1 MATDP
6 RIRCSD
12 ADRDRCASA
21 LREHHAVGRLTAE
34 EFNERLDKAYAAKT
48 MGDLDELLSDL
59 PAADSYQ
66 LPVPSGKA
74 PPPIRPAGA
83 SPQVTGRLS
92 PVWRAAWASWA
103 TVSLV
108 CFVIWVL
115 AGMHGYPWPVWV
127 AGPWGAVL
135 AGRWLFGTAPHHHDH
150 GAFHQQRRA
159 FHQDLRERRRELR
172 DEFRGSRHQLRDDL
186 RSRRDDLRGG

>member
-6 RIRCSD
+6 RMRASD
-12 ADRDRCASA
+12 ADRDRAVSA

-34 EFNERLDKAYAAKT
+34 EFNDRLDAAYAAKT

-74 PPPIRPAGA
+74 PPPMRLGGGC
-83 SPQVTGRLS
+83 PQVAVRGSAL
-92 PVWRAAWASWA
+92 WRAAWATWA
-103 TVSLV
+103 SVSAI
-108 CFVIWVL
+108 CFVVWVL
-115 AGMHGYPWPVWV
+115 AGAHGYPWPVWV

-135 AGRWLFGTAPHHHDH
+135 AARWLAGAGQHHDH
-150 GAFHQQRRA
+150 GSGPGRRA
-159 FHQDLRERRRELR
+159 LHD
-172 DEFRGSRHQLRDDL
+172 
-186 RSRRDDLRGG
+186 

>member
-6 RIRCSD
+6 RMRASD
-12 ADRDRCASA
+12 ADRDRAASA

-34 EFNERLDKAYAAKT
+34 EFNERLDKAYDAKT
-48 MGDLDELLSDL
+48 VGDLEDLLSDL

-74 PPPIRPAGA
+74 PPPVRPAG
-83 SPQVTGRLS
+83 PQPQLTGRRS
-92 PVWRAAWASWA
+92 PLWRAAWASWA

-108 CFVIWVL
+108 LFLIWVL
-115 AGMHGYPWPVWV
+115 TGAHGYPWPVWV

-135 AGRWLFGTAPHHHDH
+135 AARWLASVGPPHDRDS
-150 GAFHQQRRA
+150 GQGRRA
-159 FHQDLRERRRELR
+159 LHD
-172 DEFRGSRHQLRDDL
+172 
-186 RSRRDDLRGG
+186 

>member
-21 LREHHAVGRLTAE
+21 LREHHAVGRLTPE
-34 EFNERLDKAYAAKT
+34 EFNERLDKTYDAKT

-74 PPPIRPAGA
+74 PPPIRPGGGHSQLAVHRSA
-83 SPQVTGRLS
+83 L
-92 PVWRAAWASWA
+92 WRAAWATWA
-103 TVSLV
+103 SVSLI
-108 CFVIWVL
+108 CFVVWVL
-115 AGMHGYPWPVWV
+115 AGAHGYPWPVWV

-135 AGRWLFGTAPHHHDH
+135 GARWLAGAAPHHD
-150 GAFHQQRRA
+150 
-159 FHQDLRERRRELR
+159 
-172 DEFRGSRHQLRDDL
+172 RGSGHG
-186 RSRRDDLRGG
+186 SRALHD